1 MSSGVRISGMNSNLD
16 TEAIVEALVSAKK
29 EKLNT
34 FKGEQK
40 KLEWKQDAWK
50 SLNASWISS
59 TAHLTHRA
67 PCKTKTF
74 SSPQVPHSKR

>member
-40 KLEWKQDAWK
+40 K
-50 SLNASWISS
+50 
-59 TAHLTHRA
+59 HLTVEMLLEQFARA
-67 PCKTKTF
+67 SGDEF
-74 SSPQVPHSKR
+74 VNDRALLG

>member
-34 FKGEQK
+34 YKGEQK

-50 SLNASWISS
+50 TMSSKTYSFRNKLDSLRFSSAYKSLNCRRV
-59 TAHLTHRA
+59 LR
-67 PCKTKTF
+67 
-74 SSPQVPHSKR
+74 